1 MFRVKVSGVAK
12 ARFVCKGYSQ
22 KMGIDFDETYAPTAQ
37 RSSFKSLVA
46 LAVADGLV
54 LEQLDAASAFL
65 KGELTETIFVEQ
77 PQFFTSPSPSGERLV
92 CRLRRPLYG
101 LKQSPRCW
109 HQKLVSTLKS
119 LGFQQLKS
127 DSCVFRLRVGGS
139 VIYALSHVDDL
150 CVAHNDFT
158 LAARIK
164 SALRSSLEFA
174 TASSLEYFNG
184 VQVQADGGGGYYL
197 HQARFAEEIVAEF
210 DEQAQCLR
218 KTPMDNRASPVPRRA
233 DEPLC
238 GVGVRRYQAAVGSLL
253 YLLCTRPDLQFAVGV
268 SARFM
273 SNPSPS
279 HWELVQ
285 GIFRYLSKTLHYG
298 LHFPAGTGSALCA
311 FSDADWAGDKSDR
324 KSTSG
329 FAVFVGECLVSSSSS
344 KQDAVSL
351 STCEAEFISAA
362 RCAQE
367 VLWLRQF
374 LAELTGTAR
383 AAGIPFY
390 VDNKSAID
398 FSENAILNA
407 RSKHID
413 IKFYFLRDQVSDGV
427 LQLLY
432 CPTSE
437 MVADTLT
444 KALPTT
450 QFLDARRS
458 LGVVPVPLVS
468 GRQGGVG

>member
-1 MFRVKVSGVAK
+1 
-12 ARFVCKGYSQ
+12 
-22 KMGIDFDETYAPTAQ
+22 
-37 RSSFKSLVA
+37 
-46 LAVADGLV
+46 
-54 LEQLDAASAFL
+54 
-65 KGELTETIFVEQ
+65 
-77 PQFFTSPSPSGERLV
+77 
-92 CRLRRPLYG
+92 
-101 LKQSPRCW
+101 
-109 HQKLVSTLKS
+109 
-119 LGFQQLKS
+119 
-127 DSCVFRLRVGGS
+127 
-139 VIYALSHVDDL
+139 
-150 CVAHNDFT
+150 
-158 LAARIK
+158 
-164 SALRSSLEFA
+164 
-174 TASSLEYFNG
+174 
-184 VQVQADGGGGYYL
+184 
-197 HQARFAEEIVAEF
+197 
-210 DEQAQCLR
+210 
-218 KTPMDNRASPVPRRA
+218 
-233 DEPLC
+233 
-238 GVGVRRYQAAVGSLL
+238 
-253 YLLCTRPDLQFAVGV
+253 
-268 SARFM
+268 
-273 SNPSPS
+273 
-279 HWELVQ
+279 
-285 GIFRYLSKTLHYG
+285 
-298 LHFPAGTGSALCA
+298 
-311 FSDADWAGDKSDR
+311 
-324 KSTSG
+324 
-329 FAVFVGECLVSSSSS
+329 VGECLVSSSSS